1 MIIWVSELIAGNVR
15 FSQLTIA
22 MITIP
27 HKFGRIRRHWH
38 NSQHH
43 EQRKQDA
50 QKSFFHIVSSQ

>member
-15 FSQLTIA
+15 FSLTIA

-27 HKFGRIRRHWH
+27 HRFGRIRRHWH

-43 EQRKQDA
+43 AQRKQDA

>member
-1 MIIWVSELIAGNVR
+1 MKIWVSELIAGNVR
-15 FSQLTIA
+15 FSLTIA
-22 MITIP
+22 IITIP
-27 HKFGRIRRHWH
+27 HISDRIRRHRH